1 MNSYS
6 SKTACSAYRQAPRS
20 VPKLVA
26 VAMLY
31 DEVIKLLG
39 EGSNTFE
46 TGEFETHYETMQKAV
61 KIIHALNAM
70 LDFDQGKN
78 VAVSLRRYYVSISAQ
93 IIRATARRDAP
104 ELCLQIQK
112 QLAVMRD
119 SWREVAKK
127 QNEIAFQEGTVQSAG
142 GPIRD
147 ARV

>member
-1 MNSYS
+1 MNAYS
-6 SKTACSAYRQAPRS
+6 SKSVCSAYRQSPRA

-39 EGSNTFE
+39 EGCSTFE
-46 TGEFETHYETMQKAV
+46 AGEFETHYDIMQKAV
-61 KIIHALNAM
+61 KIINALNAM
-70 LDFDQGKN
+70 LDFDNGKD

-104 ELCLQIQK
+104 ELCSQIQK

-127 QNEIAFQEGTVQSAG
+127 ENEIAFQEGTAQSAG

>member
-1 MNSYS
+1 MNPYS
-6 SKTACSAYRQAPRS
+6 SKSVCSAYRQTPRS
-20 VPKLVA
+20 VPKTLA
-26 VAMLY
+26 IAMLY

-39 EGSNTFE
+39 EGSNAFE
-46 TGEFETHYETMQKAV
+46 TGDFEAHYEIMQKAV

-70 LDFDQGKN
+70 LDFDQGKE

-119 SWREVAKK
+119 SWREISK
-127 QNEIAFQEGTVQSAG
+127 QENDKAFQEGTVQSAG

-147 ARV
+147 ARI